1 MFISHDQIYDAIT
14 ESLLSDLRVQ
24 RYQAAQN
31 EQYSLAKTL
40 KQQETQLLVLAAHLT
55 RIETL
60 WRKAV
65 ENENYDD
72 AAHYK
77 SLATVQRNAQY
88 VVAGRTDLQSN
99 AVLQHSSLSAKPPPP
114 SKTVDQWIQHAQRHG
129 QDQTPASLD
138 QLIRDYQHCQQSH
151 VVNNVDYTNEFMITI
166 EPLMGEEAFNALKP
180 IIFELEAERIVLQQL
195 ATSST
200 RQTNKMK
207 NSKT

>member
-65 ENENYDD
+65 ENENYTPK
-72 AAHYK
+72 ARRK
-77 SLATVQRNAQY
+77 S
-88 VVAGRTDLQSN
+88 
-99 AVLQHSSLSAKPPPP
+99 
-114 SKTVDQWIQHAQRHG
+114 
-129 QDQTPASLD
+129 
-138 QLIRDYQHCQQSH
+138 
-151 VVNNVDYTNEFMITI
+151 
-166 EPLMGEEAFNALKP
+166 
-180 IIFELEAERIVLQQL
+180 
-195 ATSST
+195 
-200 RQTNKMK
+200 
-207 NSKT
+207 